1 MTKEEAEEAQQPAG
15 FEPTNPPNIIGE
27 KGRLLYSDEIRT
39 HYLPT
44 RGGSILGQ
52 SLKDFSRELHIMI
65 VRL

>member
-52 SLKDFSRELHIMI
+52 SL
-65 VRL
+65 